1 MTNIHRSFM
10 IQRES
15 GSFPLII
22 FGRFDRTELFIQEET
37 IEIMSNISQK
47 QRLIQNYTLMGVEC
61 FCIILSFTLAIFTRG
76 VQESWASFS
85 RSYMM
90 TIAYILFFHLLSY
103 YLFDWNT
110 NIFKR
115 GYYVEFIAVFKYN
128 VVLILI
134 LSFFLFVTKIADD
147 FSRLVFVFFF
157 IYNTLFTYL
166 GHLLM
171 KQYFIRIYRRSS
183 SSNKLFLITT
193 SEHAQPVL
201 EKLTTSPEWSFEVAG
216 IALLDQKSERTPDS
230 IQKIPVIARSDD
242 LYEQLKVQV
251 VDEIFIHLPD
261 YPRTQIEELITKF
274 ESMGITVHV
283 NIDYFNNVI
292 AHKTTESFAGF
303 TVLSY
308 EASTFDYRR
317 LLIKRVMDIAG
328 SLVGLAITAV
338 LTPFIAVA
346 IKLDSKG
353 PVFFRQKRVGKNGRY
368 FYLYKFRSMTTDAEE
383 RKKELMAQNEMDG
396 PMFKVENDP
405 RVTKVGAFLRKTSL
419 DELPQFYNI
428 LIGNMSLVGTRP
440 PTVDE
445 FKQYDLYYR
454 RRLSIKPG
462 LTGLWQVSGRSNI
475 TDFQDVLKL
484 DLEYIDNWSLSS
496 DIRILLMTVWVVVMK
511 RGAR

>member
-1 MTNIHRSFM
+1 
-10 IQRES
+10 
-15 GSFPLII
+15 
-22 FGRFDRTELFIQEET
+22 
-37 IEIMSNISQK
+37 MSNISQK
-47 QRLIQNYTLMGVEC
+47 QRLIQNYTLLGVEC
-61 FCIILSFTLAIFTRG
+61 ICIILSFTLAIFTRG
-76 VQESWASFS
+76 VQESWYTFS

-103 YLFDWNT
+103 YMFDWNT

-115 GYYVEFIAVFKYN
+115 GYYIEFIAVFKYN

-157 IYNTLFTYL
+157 VYNTILTYI
-166 GHLLM
+166 GHLLL
-171 KQYFIRIYRRSS
+171 KQYFVKIYRTSS
-183 SSNKLFLITT
+183 SSNKLFLITF
-193 SEHAQPVL
+193 SDYAEQVLAQ
-201 EKLTTSPEWSFEVAG
+201 LTDSPEWSFEVSG
-216 IALLDQKSERTPDS
+216 IALLDQEKETVHTAIRD
-230 IQKIPVIARSDD
+230 IPVIAGKED
-242 LYEQLKVQV
+242 LFEQLKVQV
-251 VDEIFIHLPD
+251 VDEVFLHLPD
-261 YPRTQIEELITKF
+261 YPRNQIEELITQF
-274 ESMGITVHV
+274 ESMGVTVHV
-283 NIDYFNNVI
+283 NIDYFNNVM

-308 EASTFDYRR
+308 EAATFDYRR
-317 LLIKRVMDIAG
+317 LIIKRIMDIIG
-328 SLVGLAITAV
+328 SLVGLTITAV
-338 LTPFIAVA
+338 LTPFIAIA

-353 PVFFRQKRVGKNGRY
+353 PVFFAQKRVGKNGRY

-462 LTGLWQVSGRSNI
+462 LTGLWQVSGRSDI
-475 TDFQDVLKL
+475 TDFKDVLKL
-484 DLEYIDNWSLSS
+484 DLQYIDNWSLSS

>member
-1 MTNIHRSFM
+1 
-10 IQRES
+10 
-15 GSFPLII
+15 
-22 FGRFDRTELFIQEET
+22 
-37 IEIMSNISQK
+37 MSNISQK
-47 QRLIQNYTLMGVEC
+47 QRLIQNYTLMAVEC

-76 VQESWASFS
+76 VQSSWSTFS

-115 GYYVEFIAVFKYN
+115 GYYIEFIAVFKYN

-147 FSRLVFVFFF
+147 FSRLVFVLFFL
-157 IYNTLFTYL
+157 YNVILTYI

-171 KQYFIRIYRRSS
+171 KQYFTSVYRRSP
-183 SSNKLFLITT
+183 SSNKMYILTVSDYAEQILSMLT
-193 SEHAQPVL
+193 S
-201 EKLTTSPEWSFEVAG
+201 SPEWSFEVTG
-216 IALLDQKSERTPDS
+216 IALLDRKKEDAREAVGGV
-230 IQKIPVIARSDD
+230 PVIAGRDD
-242 LYEQLKVQV
+242 LYEQLKVKV
-251 VDEIFIHLPD
+251 IDEVFIHLPD
-261 YPRTQIEELITKF
+261 YPRSEIEELIIKF

-317 LLIKRVMDIAG
+317 LLIKRVMDIIG

-338 LTPFIAVA
+338 LTPFIAIA

-353 PVFFRQKRVGKNGRY
+353 PVFFAQKRVGKNGRY
-368 FYLYKFRSMTTDAEE
+368 FNLYKFRSMTTDAEE

-405 RVTKVGAFLRKTSL
+405 RVTRVGAFLRKTSL

-428 LIGNMSLVGTRP
+428 LTGSMSLVGTRP

-475 TDFQDVLKL
+475 TDFKDVLKL

>member
-1 MTNIHRSFM
+1 MA
-10 IQRES
+10 
-15 GSFPLII
+15 
-22 FGRFDRTELFIQEET
+22 
-37 IEIMSNISQK
+37 
-47 QRLIQNYTLMGVEC
+47 VEC

-76 VQESWASFS
+76 VQISWSTFS

-103 YLFDWNT
+103 YLFDWNI

-115 GYYVEFIAVFKYN
+115 GYYIEFIAVFKYN

-134 LSFFLFVTKIADD
+134 LSLFLFVTKIADD
-147 FSRLVFVFFF
+147 FSRLVFVLFFL
-157 IYNTLFTYL
+157 YNVILTYI

-171 KQYFIRIYRRSS
+171 KQYFTRIYRRSP
-183 SSNKLFLITT
+183 SSNKMYIVTVSDYAEQILGRLT
-193 SEHAQPVL
+193 S
-201 EKLTTSPEWSFEVAG
+201 SPEWSFEVTG
-216 IALLDQKSERTPDS
+216 IALLDQKKETAHEAVGGVP
-230 IQKIPVIARSDD
+230 IIAGRDD
-242 LYEQLKVQV
+242 LYEQLKIKVI
-251 VDEIFIHLPD
+251 DEVFIHLPD
-261 YPRTQIEELITKF
+261 YPRSEVEELIIKF

-338 LTPFIAVA
+338 LTPFIALA

-353 PVFFRQKRVGKNGRY
+353 PVFFAQKRVGKNGRY

-475 TDFQDVLKL
+475 TDFKDVLKL

>member
-1 MTNIHRSFM
+1 
-10 IQRES
+10 
-15 GSFPLII
+15 
-22 FGRFDRTELFIQEET
+22 
-37 IEIMSNISQK
+37 MSNISQK

-76 VQESWASFS
+76 IQESWFTFS

-115 GYYVEFIAVFKYN
+115 GYYIEFIAVFKYN

-147 FSRLVFVFFF
+147 FSRLVFVLFF
-157 IYNTLFTYL
+157 IYNTLLTYI

-171 KQYFIRIYRRSS
+171 KQYFTRIYRKSS
-183 SSNKLFLITT
+183 GSNKLFLITT
-193 SEHAQPVL
+193 SEYAESVL
-201 EKLTTSPEWSFEVAG
+201 GKLSAASEWSFEIAG
-216 IALLDQKSERTPDS
+216 IALLDKKGQDLPEAIRE
-230 IQKIPVIARSDD
+230 IPIAAGGDD

-251 VDEIFIHLPD
+251 VDEVFIHLPD
-261 YPRTQIEELITKF
+261 YPRAQIEDMIIKF

-292 AHKTTESFAGF
+292 AHKTTDSFAGF

-308 EASTFDYRR
+308 EAATFDYRR
-317 LLIKRVMDIAG
+317 LLIKRIMDIAG
-328 SLVGLAITAV
+328 ALVGLIITAV
-338 LTPFIAVA
+338 LTPFIALA

-353 PVFFRQKRVGKNGRY
+353 PVFFKQKRVGKNGRY
-368 FYLYKFRSMTTDAEE
+368 FYLYKFRSMSTDAEE

-405 RVTKVGAFLRKTSL
+405 RVTRVGAFLRKTSL

-428 LIGNMSLVGTRP
+428 LVGDMSLVGTRP

-445 FKQYDLYYR
+445 FKEYDLYYR

-484 DLEYIDNWSLSS
+484 DLQYIDNWSLSS

>member
-1 MTNIHRSFM
+1 
-10 IQRES
+10 
-15 GSFPLII
+15 
-22 FGRFDRTELFIQEET
+22 
-37 IEIMSNISQK
+37 MSNISQK
-47 QRLIQNYTLMGVEC
+47 QRLIQNYTLMTVEC

-76 VQESWASFS
+76 VQSSWSTFS

-115 GYYVEFIAVFKYN
+115 GYYVELIAVFKYN

-157 IYNTLFTYL
+157 LYNIILTYI

-171 KQYFIRIYRRSS
+171 KQYFTSVYRRSP
-183 SSNKLFLITT
+183 SSNKMYILTVSDYAEQILSTLT
-193 SEHAQPVL
+193 S
-201 EKLTTSPEWSFEVAG
+201 SPEWSFEVTG
-216 IALLDQKSERTPDS
+216 IALLDRKKEDAREAVRGG
-230 IQKIPVIARSDD
+230 PVIAGRDD
-242 LYEQLKVQV
+242 LYEQLKVKV
-251 VDEIFIHLPD
+251 IDEVFIHLPD
-261 YPRTQIEELITKF
+261 YPRSEIEELIIKF

-317 LLIKRVMDIAG
+317 LLIKRVMDIIG

-338 LTPFIAVA
+338 LTPFIAIA

-353 PVFFRQKRVGKNGRY
+353 PVFFAQKRVGKNGRY
-368 FYLYKFRSMTTDAEE
+368 FNLYKFRSMTTDAEE

-405 RVTKVGAFLRKTSL
+405 RVTRVGAFLRKTSL

-428 LIGNMSLVGTRP
+428 LTGSMSLVGTRP

-475 TDFQDVLKL
+475 TDFKDVLKL